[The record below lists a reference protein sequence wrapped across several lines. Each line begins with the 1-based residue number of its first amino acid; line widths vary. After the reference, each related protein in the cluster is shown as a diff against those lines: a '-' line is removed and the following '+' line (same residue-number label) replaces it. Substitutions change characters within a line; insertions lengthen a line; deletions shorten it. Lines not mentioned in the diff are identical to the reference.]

1 MKRLISIFSVFLFIC
16 LFSPNCGKQAPAQSG
31 YPVAAVPLTQV
42 DIIDDF
48 WAPKQVVNRTVS
60 LQHVFKRGEE
70 TRGGGAAQLYEAAG
84 YILAK
89 RRDPDFQAYMH
100 EKVNKRLEAQ
110 AAWEAAASTGR
121 R

>member
-1 MKRLISIFSVFLFIC
+1 MKRQISIFFVFLIIS

-42 DIIDDF
+42 DITDDF

-84 YILAK
+84 
-89 RRDPDFQAYMH
+89 PP
-100 EKVNKRLEAQ
+100 
-110 AAWEAAASTGR
+110 AAMTIREDTIWREFGIIEWR
-121 R
+121 VK